1 MLAEEEGHTVNRKSG
16 SQNNGDTPNST
27 ASDTVMEESSIAK
40 AIARDVR
47 PWLTLVDDLSTLT
60 RDAEISIPQIAVMG
74 DQSSGKSS
82 VLEALSGSIIEMCM
96 CQ

>member
-1 MLAEEEGHTVNRKSG
+1 MLAEEEGSTANRESG
-16 SQNNGDTPNST
+16 SQNADDTLNGT
-27 ASDTVMEESSIAK
+27 APDMDNEESTIAM

-60 RDAEISIPQIAVMG
+60 RDVEISIPQIAVMG

-82 VLEALSGSIIEMCM
+82 VLEALSGILTTMCIG
-96 CQ
+96 Q